1 VLQITFDSL
10 KKIIV
15 ESDLYDRK
23 LMSHELKILNQNKT
37 YPLDYIR
44 KWHADFMTA
53 D

>member
-1 VLQITFDSL
+1 MQIKFDSL
-10 KKIIV
+10 KKTIV

-44 KWHADFMTA
+44 KWHPDFMSS